1 MFKTLYC
8 PLSGIQKKC
17 KLLIHSEGISSLLEE
32 QDIKMLNDIYE
43 TVQASTEEG
52 T

>member
-8 PLSGIQKKC
+8 PLSGIQKKF
-17 KLLIHSEGISSLLEE
+17 KLLIHSEGISSLLEG